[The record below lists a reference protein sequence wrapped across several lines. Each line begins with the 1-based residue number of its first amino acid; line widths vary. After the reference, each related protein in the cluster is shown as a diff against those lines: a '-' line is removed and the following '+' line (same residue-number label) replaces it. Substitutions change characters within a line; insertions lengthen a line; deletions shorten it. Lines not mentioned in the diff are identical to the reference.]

1 MNTGES
7 DTEMVWVN
15 GQITPTSE
23 AMISVSVP
31 GVALGLGF
39 FETIYVEKRRFF
51 KFENHYERLKCG
63 VGKAGANLP
72 LASDLRLAILQL
84 VEINGYQTSS
94 CRVRISCYVDNDSTF
109 TVVATSA
116 MPVRG
121 ATASTILSPYRV
133 NEYSA
138 LVGLKSSS
146 YAMNILALREAQ
158 ELGSDEALMLNTA
171 GELCEGTT
179 SNLFLVKSG
188 EVHTPHIE
196 SGCLPGI
203 ARGAV
208 IELCEELGIPCFER
222 ALSINELHDCDAAF
236 LTSSLRRVHP
246 ISSFDGKLLAS
257 AEQELVVELLSA
269 YEAKVYGPE

>member
-1 MNTGES
+1 MNTGER

-15 GQITPTSE
+15 GQIAPASE
-23 AMISVSVP
+23 AMISVLVP

-39 FETIYVEKRRFF
+39 FETLCVEQCRFF
-51 KFENHYERLKCG
+51 KFADHYARLKCG

-94 CRVRISCYVDNDSTF
+94 CRVRVSCYIQDGSTF
-109 TVVATSA
+109 TVVATSK
-116 MPVRG
+116 MPVRRI
-121 ATASTILSPYRV
+121 TSSTVLSPYRV
-133 NEYSA
+133 NEHSA
-138 LVGLKSSS
+138 LVGLKSTS
-146 YAMNILALREAQ
+146 YAMNLIALREAQ
-158 ELGSDEALMLNTA
+158 RLGSDEALMLNTA
-171 GELCEGTT
+171 GALCEGTT
-179 SNLFLVKSG
+179 SNLFLVKDG
-188 EVHTPHIE
+188 EVHTPHLE

-222 ALSINELHDCDAAF
+222 ALSLKDFHESDAAF

-246 ISSFDGKLLAS
+246 IDSFEGNPLAL
-257 AEQELVVELLSA
+257 AEGGLVAELQSA
-269 YEAKVYGPE
+269 YEAKVHGSE